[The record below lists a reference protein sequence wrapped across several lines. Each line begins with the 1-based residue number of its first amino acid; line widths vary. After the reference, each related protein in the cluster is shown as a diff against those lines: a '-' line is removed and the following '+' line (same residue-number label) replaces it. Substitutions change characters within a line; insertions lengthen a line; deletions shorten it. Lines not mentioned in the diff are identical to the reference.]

1 MLFRYSSRL
10 LTLTRLVTRWQLH
23 RRETEGGSK
32 RRTRWRWQWHWGVK
46 SERRE
51 DEEGWKKEKEE
62 LDKEGARE
70 ERRQQRKG
78 LEERIK
84 GREGGVNE
92 GQFVGEGWRRRRYRI
107 YWIKMLATK
116 PNSHLR
122 MILSVLHVSLQ
133 DQGTGGKTQAPIY
146 TWDGSAMFVAMCFPR
161 SLKAQWLRRSDF
173 QCHCADDGSVGDD
186 GGTRVVLS
194 GLRLAEELASSLSSP
209 VLLQKNGRWYPLRSY
224 FYPSAR
230 EAVSFDWTYN
240 TTCSTFI
247 DPEMGRDKDR
257 EAQSLFWSL

>member
-1 MLFRYSSRL
+1 MK
-10 LTLTRLVTRWQLH
+10 TQAV
-23 RRETEGGSK
+23 
-32 RRTRWRWQWHWGVK
+32 
-46 SERRE
+46 
-51 DEEGWKKEKEE
+51 
-62 LDKEGARE
+62 
-70 ERRQQRKG
+70 
-78 LEERIK
+78 
-84 GREGGVNE
+84 
-92 GQFVGEGWRRRRYRI
+92 
-107 YWIKMLATK
+107 
-116 PNSHLR
+116 SHLLNKNACNKTKLTSTHDFKR
-122 MILSVLHVSLQ
+122 AACFPARSG
-133 DQGTGGKTQAPIY
+133 GTGGKTQAPIY

-240 TTCSTFI
+240 TTCSKFI

>member
-23 RRETEGGSK
+23 RRETEGGRK

-133 DQGTGGKTQAPIY
+133 DQWTGGKTQAPIY
-146 TWDGSAMFVAMCFPR
+146 TWDGSAMFVASQFKSAMTAQVRLSVSLCWRWFGRGWRRNTRRFIRAPIGRGACIIAVVTGVAPKEWQVISTTKLFLSECPR
-161 SLKAQWLRRSDF
+161 SCQLWLN
-173 QCHCADDGSVGDD
+173 
-186 GGTRVVLS
+186 L
-194 GLRLAEELASSLSSP
+194 
-209 VLLQKNGRWYPLRSY
+209 
-224 FYPSAR
+224 
-230 EAVSFDWTYN
+230 
-240 TTCSTFI
+240 
-247 DPEMGRDKDR
+247 
-257 EAQSLFWSL
+257 

>member
-23 RRETEGGSK
+23 WRETEGGRK
-32 RRTRWRWQWHWGVK
+32 RRTRWRRQWHWGAK

-92 GQFVGEGWRRRRYRI
+92 GQFAEEGWRRRRYRI

-133 DQGTGGKTQAPIY
+133 HAGDRRKDTGTHLHMGRKCHVCGHVLSSQFKSAMTVQVRLSVSLCWRWFGRGWRRNTRRFIRAPIGRGACIIAVV
-146 TWDGSAMFVAMCFPR
+146 TGVAPKEWQVISTTKLFLSECPR
-161 SLKAQWLRRSDF
+161 SCQLWLN
-173 QCHCADDGSVGDD
+173 
-186 GGTRVVLS
+186 L
-194 GLRLAEELASSLSSP
+194 
-209 VLLQKNGRWYPLRSY
+209 
-224 FYPSAR
+224 
-230 EAVSFDWTYN
+230 
-240 TTCSTFI
+240 
-247 DPEMGRDKDR
+247 
-257 EAQSLFWSL
+257 